1 MQEQKYLA
9 DDEIDLKELFKT
21 IWDKRLFIVLFTS
34 IVTFISIIYVYF
46 KNPTPIYQGQ
56 VYIEIG
62 KIHSENF
69 GEKALDVSTDL
80 AEMIKLKY
88 NTITNIPKGTS
99 NLLEIISTDTDK
111 ENIKS
116 TLDLTVAYILSR
128 HEEKAKFYKNVT
140 MTKQINDITINN
152 EQINKPKKKLIVA
165 VSFITAFILSIFL
178 IFFIQ
183 FIRDL
188 KSDNKD

>member
-34 IVTFISIIYVYF
+34 IVTFISLIYVYF
-46 KNPTPIYQGQ
+46 KNPTPIYQGS
-56 VYIEIG
+56 VSIEIG
-62 KIHSENF
+62 KIHNEYF
-69 GEKALDVSTDL
+69 GEKALDLSTDL
-80 AEMIKLKY
+80 AELLRLKY
-88 NTITNIPKGTS
+88 NGIINIPKGTA
-99 NLLEIISTDTDK
+99 NLLESKSTNTNK

-116 TLDLTVAYILSR
+116 ALESMISYVLSR

-140 MTKQINDITINN
+140 MTKQINDIIIND

-165 VSFITAFILSIFL
+165 VSFTTAIILSIFL
-178 IFFIQ
+178 VFFMN
-183 FIRDL
+183 FITSF
-188 KSDNKD
+188 KKEENK